1 MDKQIL
7 NTITIYALDII
18 GIIPSKTII
27 GSKKSW
33 LLLSILQLWQVI
45 RKEFGFGLYH

>member
-7 NTITIYALDII
+7 NTVTIYALDII

-27 GSKKSW
+27 GSKKIMAIIVHFATLAS
-33 LLLSILQLWQVI
+33 
-45 RKEFGFGLYH
+45 HP